1 MEETTPVVEKSTA
14 RIYELAYLFV
24 PTLEEEKAT
33 QVFGDLK
40 NLLETKGAQCISE
53 EMPRVIELMYE
64 MSRIIENKKTWF
76 STAYFGWI
84 KFETEP
90 GTLKDIEEVLAR
102 DEQLIRYMIIKT
114 VRENTL
120 VSKKFPKEGV
130 RKHTTAPDATEK
142 PEEPVTPLTPEEID
156 SEIDALAIE

>member
-14 RIYELAYLFV
+14 RVYELAYLFV
-24 PTLEEEKAT
+24 PTLEEEKST

-40 NLLETKGAQCISE
+40 NLLETKGAQFISE
-53 EMPRVIELMYE
+53 EMPRLIELTYE

-84 KFETEP
+84 KFELEP
-90 GTLKDIEEVLAR
+90 GMLKEIEEVLAR

-114 VRENTL
+114 IRENTL
-120 VSKKFPKEGV
+120 VSKKFPKDGV
-130 RKHTTAPDATEK
+130 RKQVTSSDATDK
-142 PEEPVTPLTPEEID
+142 PEEPVVVLTPEEID